1 MIKGI
6 FASGSGMQPRLMR
19 LDVIANNIAN
29 ADTTGYKKDSIF
41 VQILKNAGIAQSTG
55 QGELAG
61 LDVKEFTDFTEG
73 SMRPTGNAFDLAVQ
87 GEGFFV
93 VDTPEGVR
101 YTRNG
106 NFRIAETGELVNAG
120 GNTVLGSGG
129 PIIIPNAEKL
139 QTGDLT
145 ITKGGEIFL
154 GPTQLGKIRLVTF
167 RDTQSLLKVEGTLFT
182 SEQTP
187 VEIGASD
194 EKTTIRQGYLEE
206 SNVEALQEMVQ
217 LVELTRGFE
226 TDQRTMRYQDSTLE
240 KAMDVG
246 RV

>member
-6 FASGSGMQPRLMR
+6 YSSGSGMQPRLMR
-19 LDVIANNIAN
+19 LDVIANNVAN

-41 VQILKNAGIAQSTG
+41 VQIMKDAGVAQSTG
-55 QGELAG
+55 AGELAG

-73 SMRPTGNAFDLAVQ
+73 SLRPTNGPLDMAIQ

-93 VDTPEGVR
+93 LDTPDGPR

-106 NFRIAETGELVNAG
+106 NFRIDDNGDVVNSSNDHVMGTGG
-120 GNTVLGSGG
+120 KIT
-129 PIIIPNAEKL
+129 IPSAEKM
-139 QTGDLT
+139 QQNDLT
-145 ITKGGEIFL
+145 ITKGGEIFM
-154 GPTQLGKIRLVTF
+154 GQTMLGKIRLVTF
-167 RDTQSLLKVEGTLFT
+167 NDMQKLLKTAGTMFKT
-182 SEQTP
+182 EESP
-187 VEIGASD
+187 KDVAISD

-206 SNVEALQEMVQ
+206 SNVEALTEMVQ
-217 LVELTRGFE
+217 LVELSRGFE

-240 KAMDVG
+240 KAMEVG

>member
-6 FASGSGMQPRLMR
+6 YSSGSGMQPRLMR
-19 LDVIANNIAN
+19 LDVIANNVAN

-41 VQILKNAGIAQSTG
+41 VQIMKDVGVAQSTG
-55 QGELAG
+55 NGELAG

-73 SMRPTGNAFDLAVQ
+73 SLRPTNSPFDVAIQ

-93 VDTPEGVR
+93 LNTPDGTR

-106 NFRIAETGELVNAG
+106 NFKIDENGDVVNSVG
-120 GNTVLGSGG
+120 FQVMGSGG
-129 PIIIPNAEKL
+129 KISLPDAERI
-139 QTGDLT
+139 QQNDLT
-145 ITKGGEIFL
+145 ITKSGEIYL
-154 GPTQLGKIRLVTF
+154 GQNLMGKLRVVTF
-167 RDTQSLLKVEGTLFT
+167 SDMQKLLKTAGTMFT
-182 SEQTP
+182 AEEQP
-187 VEIGASD
+187 QDVRLAD
-194 EKTTIRQGYLEE
+194 ENSTVRQGYLEE
-206 SNVEALQEMVQ
+206 SNVEALTEMVQ

-246 RV
+246 RL

>member
-41 VQILKNAGIAQSTG
+41 VQIMKNAGIAQSTG
-55 QGELAG
+55 QGEMAG
-61 LDVKEFTDFTEG
+61 LDVKEFTDFAEG
-73 SMRPTGNAFDLAVQ
+73 SLRPTNSPLDVAIQ

-93 VDTPEGVR
+93 LNTPDGIR

-106 NFRIAETGELVNAG
+106 NFRINDSGDVVDANGFNLM
-120 GNTVLGSGG
+120 GSGG
-129 PIIIPNAEKL
+129 NISIPGSEKV
-139 QTGDLT
+139 QQNDLL
-145 ITKGGEIFL
+145 ITKAGEI
-154 GPTQLGKIRLVTF
+154 QLGNTTIAKLRIVNFT
-167 RDTQSLLKVEGTLFT
+167 DQQGMLKTAGTMFKT
-182 SEQTP
+182 DEQP
-187 VEIGASD
+187 KDVGMGD
-194 EKTTIRQGYLEE
+194 QKTMIRQGYLEE
-206 SNVEALQEMVQ
+206 SNVEALTEMVQ

-240 KAMDVG
+240 KAMEVG
-246 RV
+246 RI

>member
-6 FASGSGMQPRLMR
+6 YSSGSGMQPRLMR
-19 LDVIANNIAN
+19 LDVIANNVAN

-41 VQILKNAGIAQSTG
+41 VQIMKDVGVAQSTG
-55 QGELAG
+55 NGELAG

-73 SMRPTGNAFDLAVQ
+73 SLRPTNSPLDVAIQ

-93 VDTPEGVR
+93 LNTPDGTR

-106 NFRIAETGELVNAG
+106 NFKIDENGDVVNSVG
-120 GNTVLGSGG
+120 FQVMGSGG
-129 PIIIPNAEKL
+129 KISLPDAEHI
-139 QTGDLT
+139 QQNELT
-145 ITKGGEIFL
+145 ITKSGEIFL
-154 GPTQLGKIRLVTF
+154 GQNLMGKLRVVTF
-167 RDTQSLLKVEGTLFT
+167 TDMQKLLKTAGTMFT
-182 SEQTP
+182 AEEQP
-187 VEIGASD
+187 KDVRLAD
-194 EKTTIRQGYLEE
+194 EKSTVRQGYLEE
-206 SNVEALQEMVQ
+206 SNVEALTEMVQ

-246 RV
+246 RL

>member
-6 FASGSGMQPRLMR
+6 YASGSGMQPRLMR

-41 VQILKNAGIAQSTG
+41 VQIMKNAGVAQSTG

-61 LDVKEFTDFTEG
+61 LDVKEFTDFSPG
-73 SMRPTGNAFDLAVQ
+73 SLRPTNGPLDIAIN

-93 VDTPEGVR
+93 LDTPDGPR

-106 NFRIAETGELVNAG
+106 NFRIDDNGDVVNANG
-120 GNTVLGSGG
+120 YYLMGNAGKINVPGSEQ
-129 PIIIPNAEKL
+129 IE
-139 QTGDLT
+139 QQDLL
-145 ITKGGEIFL
+145 ITKSGDIMIGRTSVGRVRVVEFQQKQEML
-154 GPTQLGKIRLVTF
+154 KAAGTMFMTKENPKDVRL
-167 RDTQSLLKVEGTLFT
+167 
-182 SEQTP
+182 
-187 VEIGASD
+187 SD
-194 EKTTIRQGYLEE
+194 ESTTIRQGYLEE
-206 SNVEALQEMVQ
+206 SNVEALTEMVQ
-217 LVELTRGFE
+217 LVELSRGFE

-246 RV
+246 RL